1 MFSQVSVCLS
11 TGGEVH
17 HMHHGIDHMVG
28 YVPPPDIRTRDLALP
43 HATDTTGGHQWR
55 PVFFFSPVC

>member
-1 MFSQVSVCLS
+1 
-11 TGGEVH
+11 
-17 HMHHGIDHMVG
+17 MHHGIDHMVG

-43 HATDTTGGHQWR
+43 HATDTAGGHQWR